1 MTQEGEGEYSAHLF
15 SRKAVEVIK
24 EAGEKP
30 VFLYLS
36 FQSIH
41 KPIQVPDSYA
51 RLYQPYGRLSKESK
65 RFGMISVLDEAVKN
79 VTQALKAAGKYH
91 NTAIVFMSDNG
102 GAERGSNWPL
112 RGGKNSVW
120 EGGTRSVSFIHYP
133 RIKRKYRRRV
143 SQDLVHAVDWVPT
156 ILSMSGHPDHHHGQG
171 EGVSQWLA
179 LSGNLPGP
187 RTELVYNINDALRWV
202 TLLHCHPCQLIW
214 RG

>member
-1 MTQEGEGEYSAHLF
+1 MTKEGEGEYSAHLF

-120 EGGTRSVSFIHYP
+120 EGGTRTVAF
-133 RIKRKYRRRV
+133 
-143 SQDLVHAVDWVPT
+143 
-156 ILSMSGHPDHHHGQG
+156 
-171 EGVSQWLA
+171 
-179 LSGNLPGP
+179 
-187 RTELVYNINDALRWV
+187 
-202 TLLHCHPCQLIW
+202 LHQVIF
-214 RG
+214 